1 MKSTA
6 TSEALT
12 AALIVGSL
20 VLAGC
25 DGNRAA
31 TPPPPAETSP
41 ANEPAATE
49 ALVAQVV
56 TTVSSGDLWVD
67 AATTLGTVADTD
79 AESVARLGDL
89 ARARVVSRRAL
100 QDELRIAQYRLAEL
114 VATEGDSAAARKALE
129 AFTLGE
135 RAALVEEARL
145 AEAFLGGSG
154 AAGHARLV
162 GTDVFET
169 GYLGAIRADVK
180 SLGLGA
186 RQFPLD
192 ANEADDRVRAL
203 ILRLRYS
210 LAADA
215 VAIDGAV
222 STVSRSIDQAN
233 GTDANAAAALS
244 ASVAD
249 LGERISQ
256 LQREKY
262 RIAVELRSALGPAGW
277 TDLLGHWSLVE
288 FFGCVACV
296 SSEDEDSLAETLLGI
311 EAQRVHTSGGRGVA
325 DGIPSAPGAQLNQGG
340 QMVQGS
346 GWAGIPE
353 E

>member
-1 MKSTA
+1 MKSTG
-6 TSEALT
+6 TSQPLI
-12 AALIVGSL
+12 AAL
-20 VLAGC
+20 LAAGLAFTGC
-25 DGNRAA
+25 EGPGTTTA
-31 TPPPPAETSP
+31 PPPVPETPETQPAEP
-41 ANEPAATE
+41 E

-67 AATTLGTVADTD
+67 AAASLGTVAEADKE
-79 AESVARLGDL
+79 AVARLGDL

-114 VATEGDSAAARKALE
+114 VATEGDSAAARKALD

-145 AEAFLGGSG
+145 AEAFLGGAG
-154 AAGHARLV
+154 APGHARLLAD
-162 GTDVFET
+162 DVFDG

-192 ANEADDRVRAL
+192 ANEADDRVRAI

-222 STVSRSIDQAN
+222 STVERSIDQAN
-233 GTDANAAAALS
+233 GVDANAAAGLS

-249 LGERISQ
+249 LGERIAQ

-262 RIAVELRSALGPAGW
+262 RIAADLRSALGPAGW
-277 TDLLGHWSLVE
+277 TDLLGQWSLVE
-288 FFGCVACV
+288 FFACV
-296 SSEDEDSLAETLLGI
+296 GCAATVDEDSLAETLLGI